1 LYLRSLKQQSH
12 LMDKPIYQR
21 ISHFEGL
28 NGLRFIAAFLVV
40 MHHSETIRKKY
51 GLLHLEDFTLFRNG
65 FNAVSFFFVLSGF
78 LITYLLL
85 KERKQTSSISIRH
98 FYVRRILRIWP
109 LYFLLVIIGTLLVPF
124 LINVVG
130 YNYQFPYTFG
140 QVWFYFLFFMPF
152 MVNIL
157 FGHHIIE
164 PLWSIGV
171 EELFYMFWAP
181 FSKYTQNKYL
191 FFIFAVIVI
200 KVVLSILCLTILK
213 DNIVLC
219 RCVSML
225 QFEAMAI
232 GALGAYW
239 VFNRTEE
246 ISVNFLFSK
255 PFQILVLAMLIAKLG
270 FNSFLSTN
278 SFTMG
283 VYNSIFNVPD
293 FSTILLYCLFL
304 WIVINVALNNRR
316 LFGLENKAMDTLGD
330 ISYGIY
336 MYHML
341 LIFAFILAGKQFLSG
356 FNIYVASLIYYP
368 IIGSAVII
376 VSYFSKKYM
385 EDKFL
390 DLKRKFI

>member
-1 LYLRSLKQQSH
+1 
-12 LMDKPIYQR
+12 MDKKIYQR

-51 GLLHLEDFTLFRNG
+51 GLLNLEDFSLFKNG

-78 LITYLLL
+78 LITYLLM
-85 KERKQTSSISIRH
+85 KEQKQRNSISIKH
-98 FYVRRILRIWP
+98 FYIRRILRIWP
-109 LYFLLVIIGTLLVPF
+109 LYFVLVIIGTLIVPI
-124 LINVVG
+124 LIKAVG
-130 YNYQFPYTFG
+130 YNYQMPYTFG

-157 FGHHIIE
+157 FGHHFIE

-181 FSKYTQNKYL
+181 FSKYTQKKFF

-200 KVVLSILCLTILK
+200 KVVLSILCLTVLK
-213 DNIVLC
+213 ENIVLC

-239 VFNRTEE
+239 VFNGTEE
-246 ISVNFLFSK
+246 ISGNLLFSK
-255 PFQILVLAMLIAKLG
+255 PFQIFVLALLIAKLG
-270 FNSFLSTN
+270 FNSFLSNN
-278 SFTMG
+278 SVTMG
-283 VYNSIFNVPD
+283 IYNSIFNVPV
-293 FSTILLYCLFL
+293 FSAIFLYCLFL
-304 WIVINVALNNRR
+304 WLVINVSLNKKR

-341 LIFAFILAGKQFLSG
+341 IIFAFIFAGKKFLMG
-356 FNIYVASLIYYP
+356 FNIYAASLIYYP
-368 IIGSAVII
+368 VIAAAVIA

-385 EDKFL
+385 EDWFL

>member
-1 LYLRSLKQQSH
+1 VTGMK
-12 LMDKPIYQR
+12 IYQR

-40 MHHSETIRKKY
+40 MHHTETIRKKY
-51 GLLHLEDFTLFRNG
+51 GLLNLEDFTLFKNG

-78 LITYLLL
+78 LITYLLM
-85 KERKQTSSISIRH
+85 KEQDQRNSISIKH

-109 LYFLLVIIGTLLVPF
+109 LYFLLVIIGTVIVPI
-124 LINVVG
+124 LIRAVG
-130 YNYQFPYTFG
+130 YNYQMPYSFG

-157 FGHHIIE
+157 FGHHFIE

-171 EELFYMFWAP
+171 EELFYIFWAP
-181 FSKYTQNKYL
+181 FSKYTQKKYL
-191 FFIFAVIVI
+191 IFIFAVIFV
-200 KVVLSILCLTILK
+200 KVVLSILCLTALK
-213 DNIVLC
+213 DKIIFC

-239 VFNRTEE
+239 VFNRSEE
-246 ISVNFLFSK
+246 ISKNILFSK
-255 PFQILVLAMLIAKLG
+255 PVQILVLTLLIAKLV

-278 SFTMG
+278 TITMG
-283 VYNSIFNVPD
+283 VYNSIFNVPV
-293 FSTILLYCLFL
+293 FSAIFLYCLFL
-304 WIVINVALNNRR
+304 WLVINVSLNNKK

-336 MYHML
+336 MYHMPV
-341 LIFAFILAGKQFLSG
+341 IFAFIFAGNKFLSG
-356 FNIYVASLIYYP
+356 FTIYVASLIWYP
-368 IIGSAVII
+368 VIATAVIA

-385 EDKFL
+385 EDWFL
-390 DLKRKFI
+390 NLKRKFI

>member
-1 LYLRSLKQQSH
+1 
-12 LMDKPIYQR
+12 MDKPIYQR

-51 GLLHLEDFTLFRNG
+51 GLLHLEDFSLFRNG

-85 KERKQTSSISIRH
+85 KEQKQTSAISIRH

-109 LYFLLVIIGTLLVPF
+109 LYFLLVLIGTVIAPF
-124 LINVVG
+124 LIQALG
-130 YNYQFPYTFG
+130 YNYQMPYTFG

-152 MVNIL
+152 VVNIL
-157 FGHHIIE
+157 FGHHLIE

-181 FSKYTQNKYL
+181 FSKYTQKKYL
-191 FFIFAVIVI
+191 IFIFAVIVV
-200 KVVLSILCLTILK
+200 KVFLSVLCLTVWK
-213 DNIVLC
+213 DNRVIC
-219 RCVSML
+219 GCVSML

-239 VFNRTEE
+239 IFNRKEE
-246 ISVNFLFSK
+246 ISGNLLFSK
-255 PFQILVLAMLIAKLG
+255 PAQIFLLAIIIAKFG
-270 FNSFLSTN
+270 FNNFLSTN
-278 SFTMG
+278 SLTMG
-283 VYNSIFNVPD
+283 VYNSIFNVP
-293 FSTILLYCLFL
+293 ILSAIILYCLFL
-304 WIVINVALNNRR
+304 WLVLNISLNKNRM
-316 LFGLENKAMDTLGD
+316 FGLENKTMDTLGD

-341 LIFAFILAGKQFLSG
+341 LIFAFIFIGKKFLSG
-356 FNIYVASLIYYP
+356 FDIYISSFIYYP

-376 VSYFSKKYM
+376 VSYLSKKLM

-390 DLKRKFI
+390 KLKSKFM

>member
-1 LYLRSLKQQSH
+1 MKN
-12 LMDKPIYQR
+12 PIYQR

-51 GLLHLEDFTLFRNG
+51 GLLHLEDFSLFRNG

-85 KERKQTSSISIRH
+85 KEQKQTHKISIRH
-98 FYVRRILRIWP
+98 FYIRRILRIWP
-109 LYFLLVIIGTLLVPF
+109 LYFLLVFIGTLVVPY
-124 LINVVG
+124 LIHITG
-130 YNYQFPYTFG
+130 YNYQMPYTFG

-157 FGHHIIE
+157 FGHHFIE

-181 FSKYTQNKYL
+181 FSKYTQKHYL
-191 FFIFAVIVI
+191 LFIFAVIFI
-200 KVVLSILCLTILK
+200 KVVLSVLCLTVWK
-213 DNIVLC
+213 DNRVLC
-219 RCVSML
+219 GCVSML

-239 VFNRTEE
+239 VFNKKEE
-246 ISVNFLFSK
+246 ISGNFLFSK
-255 PFQILVLAMLIAKLG
+255 PSQILILAIIIAKLG
-270 FNSFLSTN
+270 FNNFLATN
-278 SFTMG
+278 PTTMG
-283 VYNSIFNVPD
+283 VYNSIFNVPV
-293 FSTILLYCLFL
+293 FSAIILYCLFL
-304 WIVINVALNNRR
+304 WLVLNLSLNTKR
-316 LFGLENKAMDTLGD
+316 LFSLENKTMDTLGD

-341 LIFAFILAGKQFLSG
+341 IIFALIFIGKSFLLG
-356 FNIYVASLIYYP
+356 FNIYAGSLIYYP
-368 IIGSAVII
+368 IITSAVII
-376 VSYFSKKYM
+376 VAYLSKKLM

-390 DLKRKFI
+390 NLKRLFI